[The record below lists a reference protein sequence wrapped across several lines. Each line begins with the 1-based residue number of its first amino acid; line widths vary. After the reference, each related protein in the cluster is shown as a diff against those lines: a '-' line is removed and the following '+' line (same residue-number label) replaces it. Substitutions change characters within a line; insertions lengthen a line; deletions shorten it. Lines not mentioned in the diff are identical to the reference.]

1 MRMDTQINFRTS
13 SEVREQ
19 IEKIAKTR
27 NIKLSQ
33 LINDIVADFIEREG
47 KQQSEVVDI
56 QTIYQMLVSQERRID
71 HLEKKSAA

>member
-13 SEVREQ
+13 SEIREQ

>member
-1 MRMDTQINFRTS
+1 MDTQINFRTS